1 MATTMN
7 LDENKETT
15 YTNIIDKTDTIED
28 ITVEEK
34 QRPMKKIN
42 HIICSGGGV
51 TGLSFYGA
59 LRNLNKKGIWNIEDI
74 ESIYGTSVGS
84 LVSVVVSLNYDWKTL
99 DEYFIKR
106 PWGNVFKLDMYT
118 ILETFQR
125 KGVFDYNVFI
135 EIFSPLFK
143 GKDISVDITMKEFFE
158 INNIELHIFVM
169 ELNKFEVVDISYKT
183 HPDWKVIDAVYS
195 SCAVPL
201 IFTPFFKDDSCY
213 CDGGILINYPVE
225 FCIQNGANLD
235 EILGI
240 RGHRENDKKILPEHS
255 LFDFIVHLANKTHK
269 RLLYNPKKIIKNE
282 IIIPIRETTI
292 QLIRDIAVSMEERI
306 NLIEEGVKITDIFTL
321 DFDV

>member
-7 LDENKETT
+7 VDENKDTT
-15 YTNIIDKTDTIED
+15 YTTNIIDKTDTIED

-34 QRPMKKIN
+34 QAPIKKIK

-158 INNIELHIFVM
+158 LNNS
-169 ELNKFEVVDISYKT
+169 IS
-183 HPDWKVIDAVYS
+183 
-195 SCAVPL
+195 
-201 IFTPFFKDDSCY
+201 
-213 CDGGILINYPVE
+213 
-225 FCIQNGANLD
+225 
-235 EILGI
+235 
-240 RGHRENDKKILPEHS
+240 
-255 LFDFIVHLANKTHK
+255 
-269 RLLYNPKKIIKNE
+269 
-282 IIIPIRETTI
+282 
-292 QLIRDIAVSMEERI
+292 
-306 NLIEEGVKITDIFTL
+306 
-321 DFDV
+321 